1 MLTSGDFLDFKFTK
15 ALSHCSRN
23 GGEGGIGAQ
32 LAQEISIDIGKS

>member
-1 MLTSGDFLDFKFTK
+1 MGSQG
-15 ALSHCSRN
+15 LSNWRAFQDD